1 MSLRINGSFADEIS
15 RAIHHN
21 TSKPSHT
28 IEFYEVE
35 VNNDSSKE
43 KITELFSTCAGFEIV
58 SNADEDNWSD
68 NDGAYIL
75 FTMKKTQEEIDDLHI
90 QFELDRKNHLKY
102 CINRLIKWSDS
113 KEEWREQI
121 KTYLDAMKLDW
132 IVEAMEQGTDY
143 GKES

>member
-1 MSLRINGSFADEIS
+1 MRLTINGSFADEIS

-35 VNNDSSKE
+35 VDNDSSKE

-58 SNADEDNWSD
+58 SNADEYGND
-68 NDGAYIL
+68 DGAYIL
-75 FTMKKTQEEIDDLHI
+75 FTMKKTQEEINELHI
-90 QFELDRKNHLKY
+90 QFELDRKYALKC
-102 CINRLIKWSDS
+102 CINRLVKWSNL
-113 KEEWREQI
+113 KEEHKEQI
-121 KTYLDAMKLDW
+121 KTYLVAMKLDW
-132 IVEAMEQGTDY
+132 IVEAMEQGVDY